1 MKRNYIRPVTAIVLA
16 LIVSFS
22 GISDAAKKSTHR
34 NRPRAEKKAEAAV
47 TRADTAAPVELSL
60 PPVDEYVSNSGIQ
73 VVYIRDTLPQLTIL
87 VSVGFGKLYETAN
100 NAGISELLAKTLA
113 RGGSKKYPGDAL
125 YAAIEA
131 IGGRF
136 SVEPSW
142 EGTTIAMRVL
152 ERHAGLAFDILGDIM
167 ANPNFDQGFLDE
179 AKSMMRE
186 GVRRKK
192 DSPEGLAFEK
202 LREIIFNGEGYG
214 AVTRES
220 TIDSVTLDDVKR
232 VWASHFTEKNIMI
245 GVSSSIDARAVK
257 KYIARAFSGIEEG
270 KRMPYRADGEAF
282 RSAVRKSA
290 GKIYLIPRPIPQ
302 ATIVVG
308 ALAPTVLDGGVYALN
323 VMNYILG
330 EGSFNSR
337 LMREIRVKRG
347 LSYAVQSVIKFR
359 KETGVFMAFA
369 QTKNAQAAVTLSLLR
384 DTINGMAGDTV
395 TDDELRW
402 AKASIAQSYI
412 FEFDT
417 ALNMLDKYSFLYYNG
432 LPAAYLTEY
441 QSRIHGVDAASI
453 LRESKRLLRDGLV
466 VVVVGGDELKG
477 ALAKIG
483 EVVVVNP

>member
-1 MKRNYIRPVTAIVLA
+1 M
-16 LIVSFS
+16 
-22 GISDAAKKSTHR
+22 
-34 NRPRAEKKAEAAV
+34 
-47 TRADTAAPVELSL
+47 
-60 PPVDEYVSNSGIQ
+60 
-73 VVYIRDTLPQLTIL
+73 
-87 VSVGFGKLYETAN
+87 
-100 NAGISELLAKTLA
+100 
-113 RGGSKKYPGDAL
+113 
-125 YAAIEA
+125 
-131 IGGRF
+131 
-136 SVEPSW
+136 
-142 EGTTIAMRVL
+142 
-152 ERHAGLAFDILGDIM
+152 
-167 ANPNFDQGFLDE
+167 
-179 AKSMMRE
+179 
-186 GVRRKK
+186 
-192 DSPEGLAFEK
+192 
-202 LREIIFNGEGYG
+202 
-214 AVTRES
+214 
-220 TIDSVTLDDVKR
+220 
-232 VWASHFTEKNIMI
+232 
-245 GVSSSIDARAVK
+245 
-257 KYIARAFSGIEEG
+257 
-270 KRMPYRADGEAF
+270 
-282 RSAVRKSA
+282 
-290 GKIYLIPRPIPQ
+290 
-302 ATIVVG
+302 
-308 ALAPTVLDGGVYALN
+308 LDGGVYALN